1 MEYFLFYQVNFDFY
15 LVFINKV
22 NQVRELIN
30 FLVIVLEVV
39 FGNKDVFEVFI
50 VEKICLMK
58 YIYFILFLIIFVR
71 KFSKLKI

>member
-50 VEKICLMK
+50 VEKVCLMK